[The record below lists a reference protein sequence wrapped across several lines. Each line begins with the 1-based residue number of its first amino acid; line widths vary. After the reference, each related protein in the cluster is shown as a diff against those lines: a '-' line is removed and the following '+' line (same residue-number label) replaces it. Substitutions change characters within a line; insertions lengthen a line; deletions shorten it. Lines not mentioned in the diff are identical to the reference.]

1 MNSSVKLILV
11 PVFAGILMV
20 TGITA
25 ALAQSEVGGNLDSG
39 TTTPSYAD
47 GALVASISDP
57 QSTTTV
63 AAASEPVQPE
73 RTGGRSSTRK
83 APYGGAQP
91 SQAYDPL
98 IIIDGGSLAAE
109 GELTGTGGGFDPE
122 TEAVIAQVGSDGGS
136 GDNGLSPSDAVAFN
150 NSQNP
155 FLTNT
160 DIAATGD
167 TDLGSTKVWTAV
179 VLGLALL
186 GLAGYAVNALISY
199 RRENDL

>member
-1 MNSSVKLILV
+1 MNSSVKLLLV

-25 ALAQSEVGGNLDSG
+25 ALAQSQVGGNLSSNG
-39 TTTPSYAD
+39 SSTPSYAD
-47 GALVASISDP
+47 GGLVASVADP
-57 QSTTTV
+57 SATTV
-63 AAASEPVQPE
+63 SQGNSSAAESGDRVS
-73 RTGGRSSTRK
+73 RSGSRRS

-91 SQAYDPL
+91 SSDPV
-98 IIIDGGSLAAE
+98 IFIDTVSAS
-109 GELTGTGGGFDPE
+109 GEFSGTGGGFDPE
-122 TEAVIAQVGSDGGS
+122 AEQAIAAASS
-136 GDNGLSPSDAVAFN
+136 GDSDDNSLSPSDAVAFN

-155 FLTNT
+155 LLANT
-160 DIAATGD
+160 DLVAATGD
-167 TDLGSTKVWTAV
+167 SGLGSARVWTAV